1 MVVYLH
7 RKKSD
12 NTVFYVGIGQDYRP
26 YITIGRN
33 NLWNKVKEKYGI
45 VIDVIHENINKEEAI
60 KIEIELISKYGR
72 IDKGTGCLTNLTD
85 GGEGISAGHKH
96 NDSFKEKARQR
107 QLGIAPWNKGK
118 KHTKEHNDKV
128 SMALK
133 GKPSWNKGIPCS
145 EARKVN
151 IKKSALRGGEH
162 PSSHR
167 VFADGV
173 WYESIG
179 IAGKAISNRTTVL
192 NRCKSPKW
200 DYFREG
206 FNDPTSF

>member
-26 YITIGRN
+26 YVTRGRS
-33 NLWNKVKEKYGI
+33 NLWNKVKDKYGI
-45 VIDVIHENINKEEAI
+45 IVDVIHENINKDEAI

-72 IDKGTGCLTNLTD
+72 IDIGTGCLTNLTD
-85 GGEGISAGHKH
+85 GGEGINAGYKH

-107 QLGIAPWNKGK
+107 QLGVVPWNKGK
-118 KHTKEHNDKV
+118 KLTKEHTDKV
-128 SMALK
+128 SKSLK
-133 GKPSWNKGIPCS
+133 GRKAWNKGIPNTK
-145 EARKVN
+145 ETNDK
-151 IKKSALRGGEH
+151 IKKSSLKGGKH

-167 VFADGV
+167 VFANGI

-179 IAGKAISNRTTVL
+179 VAGKAISNRTTVL

-200 DYFREG
+200 NYFREG
-206 FNDPTSF
+206 FSDPTP